1 MATVPTLQ
9 ARNLGA
15 HHNKA
20 AHGNG
25 VMEAGMNRAGV
36 AGMHAMI
43 PLGNMIIIINPGTL
57 LMILSHHN
65 HMPHSDSLLPP
76 YLFPSHQHQQLRKQ
90 EYGGPPP
97 VALGLK
103 DKALRSISPILTC
116 PVTASRWKW

>member
-1 MATVPTLQ
+1 MATVPMLQ

-15 HHNKA
+15 HPNEA

-25 VMEAGMNRAGV
+25 VMEAGMSRAGV

-43 PLGNMIIIINPGTL
+43 PIGNMIITIDLGTL
-57 LMILSHHN
+57 LVILSHLN
-65 HMPHSDSLLPP
+65 HVLRHHSLLP
-76 YLFPSHQHQQLRKQ
+76 LCMFPSHQHQQLRKQ
-90 EYGGPPP
+90 EYGGPLP

-116 PVTASRWKW
+116 PVAASQWKW